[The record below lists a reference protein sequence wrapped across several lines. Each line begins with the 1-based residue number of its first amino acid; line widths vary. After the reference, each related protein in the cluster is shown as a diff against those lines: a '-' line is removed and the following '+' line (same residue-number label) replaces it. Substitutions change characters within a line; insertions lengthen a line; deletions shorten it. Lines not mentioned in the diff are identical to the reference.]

1 MSLPISDYAIIGD
14 THTTA
19 LVSREGSID
28 WLCCPR
34 HDSPALF
41 LRLLDDDK
49 GGTCSI
55 HFEDAATPSRRYL
68 PDTNVT
74 ETNFALPA
82 GARDAHRLDMCSA
95 PADG

>member
-19 LVSREGSID
+19 LVSRDGSID
-28 WLCCPR
+28 WLCWPR

-49 GGTCSI
+49 GGACSI
-55 HFEDAATPSRRYL
+55 AFDGETTTTRRYL
-68 PDTNVT
+68 PDTNII
-74 ETNFALPA
+74 ETTFTQPG
-82 GARDAHRLDMCSA
+82 GAPC
-95 PADG
+95 